1 MSIYLSNS
9 NKGTS
14 NLKPKQHNKHMV
26 NVNLDALIPRE
37 DFEVLEATK
46 PNTVRTTIS
55 VRDLQKGDFFFES
68 IRKPDFQRETNEW
81 NINRIVE
88 LVRSFINGD
97 LIPAIIL
104 WQSNSKYIFV
114 IDGSH
119 RLSALAAWIND
130 DYGDGEISKTF
141 YGLDIS
147 EEQIRIADKTRTI
160 IKNSVGQFKDYQFAS
175 ANPDKLPKYATKAK
189 ALGSLA
195 VQLQWVSGNS
205 YSAEQ
210 SFFKINQSATPIN
223 TTELK
228 LLEERNAPNCIAS
241 RAIIRSGAGHKYWS
255 KFEESKQRKIEDTA
269 KNISR
274 VLFRPPL
281 HQPIKTLDLPIGG
294 ELYASQ
300 TLPLILGFV
309 NIVNGIDETQT
320 NAKRIGEILEEQK
333 IKTPEQIAQEL
344 ENASVTTITYLD
356 KCSII
361 AQKIN
366 SSNSISLGLHPAV
379 YFYSQNGRYKTASFY
394 AITALMM
401 ELNDKTKI
409 GNFLKIRENFERIL
423 IDYDYLIQQ
432 IGRKYRSAINGYLY
446 IKEFYLELIS
456 RLLTNNKT
464 TDQIID
470 AILIDKKYSYLKKS
484 INPVVTEGKDF
495 SVETKSTAFITETLK
510 NAPKCKLC
518 HGYIH
523 VNSITFDHIKRK
535 EDDGKGDVENAQ
547 LAHPYCNTT
556 YKN

>member
-1 MSIYLSNS
+1 MANPTNS
-9 NKGTS
+9 GVAS
-14 NLKPKQHNKHMV
+14 NLKPKWHNKHMV
-26 NVNLDALIPRE
+26 TVNLDALIPRE
-37 DFEVLEATK
+37 DFEVLESTPK

-55 VRDLQKGDFFFES
+55 VRDLQKGEFFFES

-88 LVRSFINGD
+88 LVRSFVNGD

-104 WQSNSKYIFV
+104 WQSDSKYIFV

-141 YGLDIS
+141 YGLDIL
-147 EEQIRIADKTRTI
+147 EEQTRIADKTRTM
-160 IKNSVGQFKDYQFAS
+160 IKNSVGSFKDYQYAA
-175 ANPDKLPKYATKAK
+175 ANPDKSPKYAIRAK

-205 YSAEQ
+205 DSAEQ

-223 TTELK
+223 TTELR
-228 LLEERNAPNCIAS
+228 LLEERNEPNCIAA
-241 RAIIRSGAGHKYWS
+241 RAIIRGGAGHKYWS
-255 KFEESKQRKIEDTA
+255 KFDENKQREIEETA
-269 KNISR
+269 KNISKA
-274 VLFRPPL
+274 LFRPPL

-309 NIVNGIDETQT
+309 NIVNDISDIQT
-320 NAKRIGEILEEQK
+320 NTKRSEEILEVPK
-333 IKTPEQIAQEL
+333 IKTSEQIAQKL
-344 ENASVTTITYLD
+344 EEASITTIMYLE
-356 KCSII
+356 KCSTI

-366 SSNSISLGLHPAV
+366 STNSISLGLHPAV

-409 GNFLKIRENFERIL
+409 TNFLKIRESFERIL

-432 IGRKYRSAINGYLY
+432 IGRKYRSALNGYPY
-446 IKEFYLELIS
+446 IKAFYLELINKLS
-456 RLLTNNKT
+456 ENNKT
-464 TDQIID
+464 IEQIID
-470 AILIDKKYSYLKKS
+470 EILTDKKYTYLKKS
-484 INPVVTEGKDF
+484 IDPVVTEEKDF
-495 SVETKSTAFITETLK
+495 SVETKSTVFIKETLK

-523 VNSITFDHIKRK
+523 VNSITFDHIERK
-535 EDDGKGDVENAQ
+535 EDGGKGNVENAQ
-547 LAHPYCNTT
+547 LAHPYCNNVE
-556 YKN
+556 KN